1 MKPVKNI
8 LFLAIVG
15 SVAACGGGGGDD
27 STTSGPN
34 AADSATVSAF
44 LTDNL
49 AVDYSEV
56 WVTVYSVTAENAVS
70 QTVTVFDDATGKVVN
85 LATLVNIGELL
96 NTVALPAGRYDD
108 FTVTLANTIQLVS
121 KTGVTST
128 ASFGATGD
136 RATIRVDGDLS
147 VASGQT
153 TSFALDF
160 DLARFTLNS
169 TTNVVTPVVVYKDRD
184 DVSRFSAS
192 NAEIEG
198 VIQSVGGG
206 SFTLVPRN
214 SGVAVTVNYD
224 SATLLYDDETRRM
237 LTDTS
242 TLAAGVRVEV
252 DGDFDQS
259 RLVLTASRISL
270 EDEDA
275 DSPGSSANRLMEV
288 EGVVQSFD
296 GSTLV
301 VDVREAD
308 FLPPANALTIAN
320 VTNAAFHESSLAQL
334 QASGQWVELKGLWD
348 GVNFTAMVVE
358 IDSAS
363 NESAAENDD
372 DSNTV
377 SDDLT

>member
-15 SVAACGGGGGDD
+15 SVAACGGGGGDG
-27 STTSGPN
+27 STTSGSGAN
-34 AADSATVSAF
+34 SATVSAF

-56 WVTVYSVTAENAVS
+56 WVTVYGVTAENTAS
-70 QTVTVFDDATGKVVN
+70 QTVTVFDDAAGKVVN

-136 RATIRVDGDLS
+136 RATIRVDGDLN
-147 VASGQT
+147 VASGQA

-206 SFTLVPRN
+206 SFTIVPRN

-224 SATLLYDDETRRM
+224 SATLLYDDETRRI
-237 LTDTS
+237 LTDAA
-242 TLAAGVRVEV
+242 TLAPGIQVEV

-270 EDEDA
+270 EDEDIGA
-275 DSPGSSANRLMEV
+275 PGSSANRLMEV

-301 VDVREAD
+301 VDVRDAD
-308 FLPPANALTIAN
+308 FLPPANTLTIAN

-334 QASGQWVELKGLWD
+334 QANGQWVELTGLWD
-348 GVNFTAMVVE
+348 GVTFTAVVVE
-358 IDSAS
+358 IDSDS
-363 NESAAENDD
+363 DESAAENDD
-372 DSNTV
+372 DSDTD

>member
-15 SVAACGGGGGDD
+15 SVAACGGGGGDG
-27 STTSGPN
+27 STTSGPS
-34 AADSATVSAF
+34 AANSATVSAF

-56 WVTVYSVTAENAVS
+56 WVTVYSVTAENAAS
-70 QTVTVFDDATGKVVN
+70 QTVTVFDDAAGKVVN

-96 NTVALPAGRYDD
+96 NTITLPVGRYDD

-128 ASFGATGD
+128 ASFGANGD
-136 RATIRVDGDLS
+136 HATIRVDGDLN
-147 VASGQT
+147 VASGQA

-160 DLARFTLNS
+160 DLAQFTLNPA
-169 TTNVVTPVVVYKDRD
+169 TGVVTPVVVYKDRD
-184 DVSRFSAS
+184 DVSRFSS
-192 NAEIEG
+192 STAEIEG
-198 VIQSVGGG
+198 VIQSAGNG
-206 SFTLVPRN
+206 SFTIVPRN

-224 SATLLYDDETRRM
+224 SATLLYDDETRRI

-242 TLAAGVRVEV
+242 TLAPGVRVEV

-259 RLVLTASRISL
+259 RLILTASRISF
-270 EDEDA
+270 EDESASSSD
-275 DSPGSSANRLMEV
+275 PSANRLMEV

-301 VDVREAD
+301 VDVRDAD

-320 VTNAAFHESSLAQL
+320 VTNAAFHDSSLAQL
-334 QASGQWVELKGLWD
+334 QSSGQWVELKGLWD
-348 GVNFTAMVVE
+348 GSSFTAVMVE
-358 IDSAS
+358 IETESDDSSA
-363 NESAAENDD
+363 ESDD
-372 DSNTV
+372 DSD
-377 SDDLT
+377 SDDLR